1 MIVHQ
6 PLEAVISIAVETSSK
21 PSRITHG
28 CPQSENTL
36 GMVTMHERL
45 SHLEHPPD
53 PAGINRSKEI
63 FDHHRILILAQSKI
77 AVHLLLELSCIY
89 QTWLKILS
97 SQI

>member
-1 MIVHQ
+1 MI
-6 PLEAVISIAVETSSK
+6 
-21 PSRITHG
+21 
-28 CPQSENTL
+28 
-36 GMVTMHERL
+36 TMYQRL
-45 SHLEHPPD
+45 QHLEHPLD
-53 PAGINRSKEI
+53 SEGINRSKEI